1 MESRL
6 VEGDVGVAT
15 LVRAAL
21 PAVPGVNLLPGIR
34 KTGGGD
40 LTDLVFRRPPLE
52 IRREHV
58 AAYDAVC
65 GFPTKDT
72 VPLTYPHVLGFPLHL
87 RVMTDPAF
95 PFPAMGM
102 VHLTNTIT
110 ARRAVAVGETVEV
123 TVRPENLRPHAK
135 GRTVDF
141 VTEVTSAGELAWVS
155 RSTYLRR
162 GPAGDQGSGD
172 APSAPAPD
180 DVPTSGLTWRLG
192 GDLGRRYA
200 AVSGD
205 RNPIHLYPLT
215 AKALGFRRQIAHGMW
230 SKARCVAALE
240 NRLPDAVTVEVAF
253 KKPIFLPGRVAF
265 GSVPSDEG
273 FAFVLRDPR
282 SGAPHLQGRTTRA

>member
-1 MESRL
+1 MEARL
-6 VEGDVGVAT
+6 VEGDAGVAT

-34 KTGGGD
+34 KTCEGD

-65 GFPTKDT
+65 GFPVKDT
-72 VPLTYPHVLGFPLHL
+72 VPLTYPHLLGFPLHL

-95 PFPAMGM
+95 PLPAMGT

-110 ARRAVAVGETVEV
+110 AHRALTVGETVEV

-141 VTEVTSAGELAWVS
+141 VTEVTAEGELVWEG

-162 GPAGDQGSGD
+162 GKGAATD
-172 APSAPAPD
+172 AATAPPYE
-180 DVPTSGLTWRLG
+180 DVPTSGLTWRLE

-205 RNPIHLYPLT
+205 RNPIHLYALT
-215 AKALGFRRQIAHGMW
+215 AKALGFKRQIAHGMW

-253 KKPIFLPGRVAF
+253 RKPIFLPGNVAF
-265 GSVPSDEG
+265 GSRQSGEG
-273 FAFVLRDPR
+273 FAFALRDPR

>member
-1 MESRL
+1 MEARL
-6 VEGDVGVAT
+6 VEDDGGVAT

-34 KTGGGD
+34 KTGESD
-40 LTDLVFRRPPLE
+40 LTDLAFRRPPLE

-65 GFPTKDT
+65 GFPAKDT

-110 ARRAVAVGETVEV
+110 AHRAVAVGETVEV

-172 APSAPAPD
+172 ASSAPASD
-180 DVPTSGLTWRLG
+180 DVPTSGITWRLE

-205 RNPIHLYPLT
+205 RNPIHLYPWT
-215 AKALGFRRQIAHGMW
+215 AKALGFKRQIAHGMW

-253 KKPIFLPGRVAF
+253 RKPIFLPGQVAF
-265 GSVPSDEG
+265 GSAPSDEG